1 MKTAGEKSV
10 IRTRTFPHGF
20 ISKTDPFF
28 FLNLKGVLYMR
39 KMTAAEARGTNGG
52 YRIYTCA
59 MCGYKIMVGW
69 LVWKA
74 GLTKYK
80 EKPDHCPNCGW

>member
-1 MKTAGEKSV
+1 
-10 IRTRTFPHGF
+10 
-20 ISKTDPFF
+20 
-28 FLNLKGVLYMR
+28 MR
-39 KMTAAEARGTNGG
+39 KMTAAEARSTNGG
-52 YRIYTCA
+52 YRIYTCV

-80 EKPDHCPNCGW
+80 EKPEHCPNCGW